1 MCHPNYCPW
10 HEHSFT
16 PNPRSDAWL
25 VTVTVKSLSLRCD
38 WVSSVHVRPSMVY
51 GQEWWLICSA
61 VTGRYGTHLLS
72 KFLSFPVRQMRIET
86 APYITWGFMVL
97 NRMMCISYTE
107 NNASHTVKAYFYLL
121 SEHVLLKIIYSGVPV
136 ALIDWHLKMSSLSSP
151 NYFQKIPI
159 FYISTYASLFRI
171 MKCLQIFRL

>member
-61 VTGRYGTHLLS
+61 VTGRYGTLAKQVPQFSCTSDEDRNSTLRHVGFHGTKPDDVHIIRREQRQSHSKSLLLFVEWTCALKNYLFWCARGFDWLASPDEFTLVTKLFS
-72 KFLSFPVRQMRIET
+72 KFSHFLHI
-86 APYITWGFMVL
+86 YICFS
-97 NRMMCISYTE
+97 IQ
-107 NNASHTVKAYFYLL
+107 NN
-121 SEHVLLKIIYSGVPV
+121 E
-136 ALIDWHLKMSSLSSP
+136 MSSD
-151 NYFQKIPI
+151 F
-159 FYISTYASLFRI
+159 
-171 MKCLQIFRL
+171 